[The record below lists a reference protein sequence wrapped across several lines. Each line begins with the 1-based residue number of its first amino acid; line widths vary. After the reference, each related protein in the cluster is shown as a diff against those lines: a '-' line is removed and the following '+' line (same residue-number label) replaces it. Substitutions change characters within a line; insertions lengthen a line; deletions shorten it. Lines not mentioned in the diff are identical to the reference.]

1 MAESISFPLK
11 LWLFFNYS
19 KARKALTERQKDLEM
34 KTQQLEVKL
43 SNKTEEE
50 IKKARRKS
58 TQAGE
63 CPCPSAAGGERS
75 PVGSRSRVGCNC
87 PPTCALLGFY
97 DCSYKIQ
104 VIRATNL
111 FGIKS
116 SQETSPVFPSQMS
129 QNYYFADWG

>member
-1 MAESISFPLK
+1 MT
-11 LWLFFNYS
+11 FNYS

-63 CPCPSAAGGERS
+63 YLQLWASGR
-75 PVGSRSRVGCNC
+75 
-87 PPTCALLGFY
+87 
-97 DCSYKIQ
+97 
-104 VIRATNL
+104 
-111 FGIKS
+111 
-116 SQETSPVFPSQMS
+116 
-129 QNYYFADWG
+129 